1 MKLQSVFQ
9 SEVLLIRLIRRSN
22 FTILLLVGILILLP
36 AFRKDSRKPFKN
48 YVLLVSLDGFRWDY
62 NKIYNT
68 PNLNKLAEDGVKA
81 DRMYSSFPTVTF
93 PNHYSIATGLYPD
106 HHGLI
111 NNSFPAADLGLFYRM
126 GDRTAVEN
134 PAFYGGEP
142 VWVTAEKQGV
152 RSASFFWVGSEAPV
166 GGMHPTYWKKYD
178 ESVTFEARIDT
189 VIKWLGYPPEK
200 RPELVTLYF
209 DEPDATSHKFGPVST
224 QTGIAVA
231 RLDSLMGVLRSK
243 LSALPYAKK
252 INLIILSDHGMEAV
266 SADKYINI
274 KSLVPNRMIASI
286 SGGNPVYLINPAEG
300 KKDSVLYLLNTSR
313 GLKAWN
319 KEKLPPRWHYGTNPR
334 IPEIVVVADS
344 SWSIGTRPDGS
355 SLRGGAHGYDNSN
368 SDMFAIFYAA
378 GPSFKKD
385 YKFKELN
392 NIDVYN
398 LICRILNITP
408 AKNDGDPR
416 HIKGMMR

>member
-1 MKLQSVFQ
+1 MVF
-9 SEVLLIRLIRRSN
+9 
-22 FTILLLVGILILLP
+22 ILIALGTLLAILP
-36 AFRKDSRKPFKN
+36 GFRKDSRKPFKN
-48 YVLLVSLDGFRWDY
+48 YVLLVSLDAFRWDY

-68 PNLNKLAEDGVKA
+68 PNLNKLAQDGVKA
-81 DRMYSSFPTVTF
+81 DRMFSSFPTVTF

-111 NNSFPAADLGLFYRM
+111 NNSFPAPDLGLFYRM

-178 ESVTFEARIDT
+178 ETVTFEARIDT
-189 VIKWLGYPPEK
+189 VIKWLGYPPDK

-209 DEPDATSHKFGPVST
+209 DEPDATSHTFGPVSP
-224 QTGIAVA
+224 QTRKVVE
-231 RLDSLMGVLRSK
+231 RLDSLMGVLRLK
-243 LSALPYAKK
+243 LSALPDAKK

-266 SADKYINI
+266 SPSRYISI
-274 KSLVPNRMIASI
+274 KSVVPERMIASI

-300 KKDSVLYLLNTSR
+300 KKDSVLYLLSKSK
-313 GLKAWN
+313 GLKAWS
-319 KEKLPPRWHYGTNPR
+319 KSKLPPKWHYGTNPR

-344 SWSIGTRPDGS
+344 SWSIGTKPDGS

-368 SDMFAIFYAA
+368 SDMFSIFYAA
-378 GPSFKKD
+378 GPSFKKN

-398 LICRILNITP
+398 LVCRILNITP
-408 AKNDGDPR
+408 AKNDGDPA
-416 HIKGMMR
+416 HIKGMLR